1 MCNIH
6 NFLDRLHINKCR
18 LNQKIWSNQIQ
29 TVPQNS
35 GSIFWELIWKD
46 FFDCLC
52 LKSFPPQKT
61 IFVNSYLHIK
71 LCILSRNMC
80 KAKSNLHKK
89 MCTLSGISCNLHI
102 IMCKINLYYFILTSD
117 WAVLFSK
124 PRPRHL
130 TPSLPPPPKEL
141 FSSSLVFEWK

>member
-1 MCNIH
+1 MVESNSNCSPK
-6 NFLDRLHINKCR
+6 FRLYILGIILKR
-18 LNQKIWSNQIQ
+18 F
-29 TVPQNS
+29 
-35 GSIFWELIWKD
+35 FWLLMFKVI
-46 FFDCLC
+46 
-52 LKSFPPQKT
+52 SPQKT

-124 PRPRHL
+124 PRKHIN
-130 TPSLPPPPKEL
+130 LPPPPLFPPSASPEGTFFL
-141 FSSSLVFEWK
+141 FSCI

>member
-6 NFLDRLHINKCR
+6 NFLGRLHINTCR

-52 LKSFPPQKT
+52 LKSFPPRKT

-80 KAKSNLHKK
+80 KVKPNIHQKL
-89 MCTLSGISCNLHI
+89 CTLPEMSCNLHI
-102 IMCKINLYYFILTSD
+102 IMCKTNSYYFILPQAGHCYSVDQTKG
-117 WAVLFSK
+117 VT
-124 PRPRHL
+124 RHA
-130 TPSLPPPPKEL
+130 LPPTHKKISPFPPVSK
-141 FSSSLVFEWK
+141 